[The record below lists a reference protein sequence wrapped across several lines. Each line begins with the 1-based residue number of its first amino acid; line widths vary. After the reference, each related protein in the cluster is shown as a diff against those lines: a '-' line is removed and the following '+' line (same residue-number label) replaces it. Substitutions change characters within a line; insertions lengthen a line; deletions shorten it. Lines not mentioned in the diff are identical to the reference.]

1 MEKKAL
7 VNISAAILT
16 AAISAVILYQTFLVG
31 HQLQE
36 TGLIGIF
43 LTSMFSHLTVVGRG
57 LVVPAFASMITSF
70 NPVLLGIA
78 AGFGA
83 AIGEVTTYYWG
94 LGIQEAFREN
104 EQNHTVSK
112 WVEKY
117 GWLAILIVA
126 ASPLPDTPIA
136 LLAGTARF
144 PFKKFLIV
152 QVIGKTAFYSFGAAV
167 GGAVFQSLSSSA
179 EEWSVSLLLLAASI
193 VLCIVVSWSKARK
206 KAVELL
212 RKVPLLKID
221 HKS

>member
-16 AAISAVILYQTFLVG
+16 AVISAVILYQTFLVG

-36 TGLIGIF
+36 IGLIGIF
-43 LTSMFSHLTVVGRG
+43 LASMFSHLTVVGRG
-57 LVVPAFASMITSF
+57 LVVPVFVSMILSF
-70 NPVLLGIA
+70 NPILLGIA
-78 AGFGA
+78 AGLGA

-94 LGIQEAFREN
+94 LGIQEAFRNN
-104 EQNHTVSK
+104 EKSSTVSK

-136 LLAGTARF
+136 LLAGTIRF
-144 PFKKFLIV
+144 PFRKFLAIQVVGKIV
-152 QVIGKTAFYSFGAAV
+152 FYSFGAAV
-167 GGAVFQSLSSSA
+167 GSALFQSLSSS
-179 EEWSVSLLLLAASI
+179 EDEWTVSLLLLIASI
-193 VLCIVVSWSKARK
+193 VLCVVVSWSKARN

-212 RKVPLLKID
+212 RKASLLRQD
-221 HKS
+221 HK

>member
-1 MEKKAL
+1 MKKKAF

-16 AAISAVILYQTFLVG
+16 AIISGVVLYLTFFVG

-36 TGLIGIF
+36 TGLVGIF
-43 LTSMFSHLTVVGRG
+43 FVSMFSHLTVLGRG
-57 LVVPAFASMITSF
+57 LVVPAFASIINF
-70 NPVLLGIA
+70 YNPVYLGIA
-78 AGFGA
+78 AGLGA

-104 EQNHTVSK
+104 EHNDTVSR

-136 LLAGTARF
+136 LLAGTTRF
-144 PFKKFLIV
+144 PFKKFLAI
-152 QVIGKTAFYSFGAAV
+152 QVMGKTAFYSFGAAV
-167 GGAVFQSLSSSA
+167 GSAVFQSLSGSA
-179 EEWSVSLLLLAASI
+179 EEWVVSLLLLAASI
-193 VLCIVVSWSKARK
+193 VLCIVVSWSKTRE
-206 KAVELL
+206 KAIELL
-212 RKVPLLKID
+212 RKVPFLRRN